1 MYETD
6 FSIFIVVFF
15 FSAIETSQF
24 EEYADTAKPNVN

>member
-15 FSAIETSQF
+15 SAIEKSQF
-24 EEYADTAKPNVN
+24 EEYVDIAKPNVN